1 MPRQIINPRWGNA
14 QKTQILATFKYDDGR
29 ELAASITNVGD
40 TINPDWQEIMDRFGV
55 EQLDQ
60 NANDALASHLKRKS
74 ERFEQQQLDRQR
86 AEKEALFNIKADA
99 FDMEV
104 VKSSTN
110 RELKNKIRRATTPLE
125 VYVYT
130 TLLHMKEDPLVNPD
144 KAAADDSA
152 S

>member
-1 MPRQIINPRWGNA
+1 MARQIINPRWGNA
-14 QKTQILATFKYDDGR
+14 QKTHILATFKYDDGR

-40 TINPDWQEIMDRFGV
+40 TVNPDWQEIMEKFGV

-60 NANDALASHLKRKS
+60 NANDALASHLKRKA

-99 FDMEV
+99 FDMEL
-104 VKSSTN
+104 VKNSTN
-110 RELKNKIRRATTPLE
+110 RELKNKIRRATSPLE

-130 TLLHMKEDPLVNPD
+130 TMLHMKESPLVNPEL
-144 KAAADDSA
+144 AAKEEDV
-152 S
+152 